1 MSTPQRNPTRKGPA
15 TRREFVALLGSSA
28 GAAWL
33 ASIWPLALADAAD
46 AEQASTRGEA
56 AQFRVLSPE
65 QAAAFGAFADRIIPP
80 DDTPGARDAGVVHFA
95 DRFLGGVGGREKT
108 EFEKALVELERT
120 TRRRAPRGQR
130 FAALPATRQDEII
143 TSMEGSSAF
152 TTLRDFTLL
161 GYFSHPSYGGNAGG
175 AAWKAIG
182 FEEGMAWQPPFGYY
196 DRPEVMAQLLPPRR
210 R

>member
-1 MSTPQRNPTRKGPA
+1 MTKSRRDPRDGAA
-15 TRREFVALLGSSA
+15 TSRREFVTLLGGSA

-33 ASIWPLALADAAD
+33 ASIWPLAMADAA
-46 AEQASTRGEA
+46 AAQQASARGEA
-56 AQFRVLSPE
+56 ARFGVLSVQ
-65 QAAAFGAFADRIIPP
+65 QAADFGAFADRVIPP

-95 DRFLGGVGGREKT
+95 DRFLGGVGGHKKP
-108 EFEKALVELERT
+108 EFDKALVELDRT
-120 TRRRAPRGQR
+120 TRRRGARGQR
-130 FAALPATRQDEII
+130 FAALPATRQDAII
-143 TSMEGSSAF
+143 KSMEGSAAF

-182 FEEGMAWQPPFGYY
+182 FEERMAWQPPFGYY

>member
-1 MSTPQRNPTRKGPA
+1 MTKPHREPSDNAQA
-15 TRREFVALLGSSA
+15 TRREFVTTLGGAA

-33 ASIWPLALADAAD
+33 SSVWPLALADAA
-46 AEQASTRGEA
+46 AAHQASARGEA
-56 AQFRVLSPE
+56 VQFRVLSSQ
-65 QAAAFGAFADRIIPP
+65 QAADFGAFADRIIPP

-95 DRFLGGVGGREKT
+95 DRFLGGVGAHKKS
-108 EFEKALVELERT
+108 EFDRALVELDRA
-120 TRRRAPRGQR
+120 TRRRGQR
-130 FAALPATRQDEII
+130 FAALPVTRQHDII
-143 TSMEGSSAF
+143 KSLEGSPAF
-152 TTLRDFTLL
+152 ITLRDFTLL

-182 FEEGMAWQPPFGYY
+182 FEERMAWQPPFGYY